1 MRKYWLVVCGMLL
14 TLPFAATAIAQ
25 DAVDQAPAEDV
36 GVGPAVVPAP
46 VDYGPPVC
54 DWGYYAY
61 YPYDRIG
68 FTAGTSSVPARGTT
82 GAGAAA
88 DTAIAAATADASA
101 MVDADTVTAD
111 VAPMRAGEL
120 MAAESLA
127 AQATQVERALMA
139 AEPAGLRLAE
149 ADIAA
154 AVWVAAGTL
163 VAAAIAVAAEAI
175 WVAEASMVAA
185 ADTAAADTGKCSG
198 FS

>member
-1 MRKYWLVVCGMLL
+1 
-14 TLPFAATAIAQ
+14 
-25 DAVDQAPAEDV
+25 
-36 GVGPAVVPAP
+36 
-46 VDYGPPVC
+46 
-54 DWGYYAY
+54 
-61 YPYDRIG
+61 
-68 FTAGTSSVPARGTT
+68 
-82 GAGAAA
+82 
-88 DTAIAAATADASA
+88 

-163 VAAAIAVAAEAI
+163 VAAAFAVAAEAI

-198 FS
+198 FSWKSPSASAGGPFFALRRPMRHETVAPAHAA